1 MAIKTP
7 YWFIN
12 PTIVMNDCCCSAM
25 LLLVGL
31 FFPARRNYF
40 LANFLFKTIQLN

>member
-1 MAIKTP
+1 MAIKTG

-25 LLLVGL
+25 LLFAGL
-31 FFPARRNYF
+31 LFPARRNIF
-40 LANFLFKTIQLN
+40 LQIFYLKPYN